1 MNYPEELKYTKEHEW
16 AIGDEGTAKIG
27 ITDYAQD
34 ALGDI
39 VFVELPDVGAKVK
52 AGETFGVVE
61 SVKSVSDLYSPIT
74 GNVVEVNDALEE
86 EPELVNSS
94 PYEEGW
100 IIKIEPANPADLD
113 ELMSADDYSEFVDS
127 L

>member
-1 MNYPEELKYTKEHEW
+1 MKYPDEFRYTKEHEW
-16 AIGDEGTAKIG
+16 AIGEEGTVKIG

-39 VFVELPDVGAKVK
+39 VFVELPETGAKVK

-74 GNVVEVNDALEE
+74 GNVVEINDALEE
-86 EPELVNSS
+86 EPELLNSS
-94 PYEEGW
+94 PYEEAW
-100 IIKIEPANPADLD
+100 LIKIEPANPADLD
-113 ELMSADDYSEFVDS
+113 GLMSADDYTSFVES

>member
-1 MNYPEELKYTKEHEW
+1 MKYPDEFRYTKEHEW
-16 AIGDEGTAKIG
+16 AIGEEGTVKIG

-39 VFVELPDVGAKVK
+39 VFVELPETGAKVK

-74 GNVVEVNDALEE
+74 GNVVEINDALEE
-86 EPELVNSS
+86 EPELLNSS
-94 PYEEGW
+94 PYEEAW
-100 IIKIEPANPADLD
+100 LIKIEPANPADLD
-113 ELMSADDYSEFVDS
+113 GLMSADDYTS
-127 L
+127 LVESL